1 MARKIPR
8 EFVPLDLNM
17 PRDPKIRRAG
27 PDAELL
33 YIRGL
38 IYLKSADSDG
48 IIPDYD
54 LDVVGAGLKN
64 ITKSRDALVRV
75 ELWDE
80 VEGGWVC
87 RSWLKWNLSQAEQA
101 DERDQK
107 RVGALKSNHAQG
119 RHAESPSPECPMCTR
134 GVTA

>member
-1 MARKIPR
+1 MSRKIPR

-38 IYLKSADSDG
+38 IYLKQSDSDG

-75 ELWDE
+75 ELWDA

-101 DERDQK
+101 DERELKKQ
-107 RVGALKSNHAQG
+107 GALKSNHLQG
-119 RHAESPSPECPMCTR
+119 RHKETPHPDCPICIGGT
-134 GVTA
+134 TA